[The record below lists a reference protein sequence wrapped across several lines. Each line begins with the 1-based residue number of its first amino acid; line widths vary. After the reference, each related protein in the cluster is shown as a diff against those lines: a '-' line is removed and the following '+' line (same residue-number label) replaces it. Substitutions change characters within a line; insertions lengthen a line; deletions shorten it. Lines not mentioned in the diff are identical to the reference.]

1 MSAAYRQADWK
12 PDDVDLI
19 ECHATGTPVGDA
31 VEVASLR
38 ELWQNIPPRQER
50 CVIGSVKS
58 NIGHLLTAAGAA
70 ALTKVLLAMQHQTL
84 PPTASFNRPQ
94 PGMELDNSPFTVLTS
109 GTFWQRRGDGIPRR
123 AAVSAFGFGGINA
136 HLLVEEWISP
146 PPSSP
151 RWGENASFP
160 SPSGG
165 ESRRGSNPEPIAI
178 VGMDAS
184 FGPWQGLGAVRQ
196 RLLGGDDATRPAPPQ
211 NGGTPEQADGS
222 RSRDWIRRPSTVSIW
237 TSLKWR
243 QTGSVSPPK
252 NWKRC
257 CPSNF

>member
-1 MSAAYRQADWK
+1 MPIRSVQFIPQTVAVSMLPFPSGAMLSISDGDFVPLQEGWTRLMRIYFQDAGLDDSMLKFLGGYEEYLRLGFFNHEHAIAIRGWLDELHRD

-151 RWGENASFP
+151 RWGENGFFSLP
-160 SPSGG
+160 QRGRVKEG
-165 ESRRGSNPEPIAI
+165 E
-178 VGMDAS
+178 
-184 FGPWQGLGAVRQ
+184 
-196 RLLGGDDATRPAPPQ
+196 
-211 NGGTPEQADGS
+211 
-222 RSRDWIRRPSTVSIW
+222 
-237 TSLKWR
+237 
-243 QTGSVSPPK
+243 
-252 NWKRC
+252 
-257 CPSNF
+257 